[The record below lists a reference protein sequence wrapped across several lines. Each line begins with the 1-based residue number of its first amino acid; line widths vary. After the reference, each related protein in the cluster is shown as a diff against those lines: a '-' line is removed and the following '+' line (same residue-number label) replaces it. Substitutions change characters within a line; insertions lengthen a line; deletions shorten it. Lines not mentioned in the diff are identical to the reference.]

1 MYKIRDIR
9 VPGGVV
15 DIEAQSQKEL
25 WELAAFYQS
34 LPLVCPV
41 DGTPT
46 RFGFKEPGNFKYY
59 VLLSSGDQVY
69 EYAFGQATDGG
80 QLFPGKM
87 KGAGKEARNVKTW
100 AYYDAATQKE
110 IIVWEDGKLL
120 QVGKNALGP
129 VPNQA
134 APAAAPSTQRT
145 GDNGY
150 NNEVIEKRKR
160 FSLLGRQLFAEDW
173 PSVCVQSIKKRT
185 GGRASEVES
194 LTEVEL
200 DQFTASMQAT
210 LDKRTQVTDQ
220 IELAFN

>member
-15 DIEAQSQKEL
+15 DIEAASQKEL

-59 VLLSSGDQVY
+59 VLLSSGEQVY

-129 VPNQA
+129 VPNQVM
-134 APAAAPSTQRT
+134 PAAAPPPQRT

-150 NNEVIEKRKR
+150 ISPVIAKRKKMDDLGRQVYDEDWERVRQSNIEKR
-160 FSLLGRQLFAEDW
+160 
-173 PSVCVQSIKKRT
+173 T
-185 GGRASEVES
+185 NGRAKEVKD

-200 DQFTASMQAT
+200 DRFITGMQAV
-210 LDKRTQVTDQ
+210 LDERTQVNDQ